1 MTSSSF
7 IKKLGTFNKKQCGNS
22 QYLSLK
28 KERFNFSN
36 PICGRESQY

>member
-36 PICGRESQY
+36 PICPRESQY

>member
-28 KERFNFSN
+28 KERFHFSN
-36 PICGRESQY
+36 SMYRRESQY

>member
-36 PICGRESQY
+36 SICRRERQY